1 MSEAV
6 HEISHEATHA
16 AAHGARSFDR
26 KVGLLISVLALFLAI
41 AEMQGKSAQ
50 TSALAL
56 NIQAANLWNFF
67 QAKTVRQTV
76 LRTASEEMALHS
88 DVPGRQAQIEAWKS
102 TIDRWETEPSTGEGR
117 RELMARAKETE
128 RKRDL
133 AFGAHHAYEIASLVL
148 QLGIVLASVTL
159 ISGLLGFAYA
169 SGVLGI
175 AGLFLL
181 AGLQI
186 APDRIVALLP
196 H

>member
-16 AAHGARSFDR
+16 AAHGSRSFDR

-56 NIQAANLWNFF
+56 NIEAANLWNFF

-76 LRTASEEMALHS
+76 LRTAAEEMSLRPEI
-88 DVPGRQAQIEAWKS
+88 PGRQAQIDAWKG
-102 TIDRWETEPSTGEGR
+102 TIERWETEPSTGEGR
-117 RELMARAKETE
+117 RELIARAKDTE
-128 RKRDL
+128 RRRDL
-133 AFGAHHAYEIASLVL
+133 AFGSHHAYEIASLVL

-159 ISGLLGFAYA
+159 ISGILGFVYA
-169 SGVLGI
+169 SGALGVVGLGI
-175 AGLFLL
+175 L

-186 APDRIVALLP
+186 APERIVALIP